1 MNLYQRIIQVSFHFR
16 FSEDILENILS
27 RLQARIELGKMT
39 EKEQKLLV
47 ERHKTEI
54 GLQTGIIKKKCL
66 KISVF

>member
-16 FSEDILENILS
+16 FSEDIPENILS

-54 GLQTGIIKKKCL
+54 GLLTKECKQVSL
-66 KISVF
+66 RRNV